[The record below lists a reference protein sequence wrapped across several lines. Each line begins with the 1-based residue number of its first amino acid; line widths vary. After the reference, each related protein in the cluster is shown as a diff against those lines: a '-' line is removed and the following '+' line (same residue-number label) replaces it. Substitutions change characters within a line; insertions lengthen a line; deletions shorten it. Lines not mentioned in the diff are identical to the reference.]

1 MKKKALLSVSDK
13 EGILELAETLV
24 KKDFEILSTG
34 GTAALLKEK
43 KIPVTLIENY
53 TGFPEILDGRVKTLQ
68 PKIHAGILANRKIN
82 SHKTQMER
90 LEFGLIDIVVVNL
103 YPFEATVSKP
113 GVTLE
118 EAIENI
124 DIGGIT
130 LIRAAAKNY
139 ESVAI
144 ISDIK
149 DYKTVQ
155 DALEKDS
162 SVSLEIRKI
171 FALKAFQKTVEYDFA
186 IHKYLVKNIK

>member
-171 FALKAFQKTVEYDFA
+171 FALKAFQKTVEYDLA